1 VGLGRNV
8 RSRGRG
14 RVRGEGIAFIV
25 IERDCF
31 YYIIIQTYEVGL
43 HSRSGEGIAF
53 IVIPV

>member
-1 VGLGRNV
+1 MGRNV

-53 IVIPV
+53 IVILV